1 MSKCAGI
8 VLAGGMSSRF
18 GEPKALVG
26 WKESTFIE
34 HIVKVME
41 SAVQEIVVIS
51 HTDIKERVEQL
62 VQVPVIEDMSHYK
75 GNGPLAGIVSGME
88 YIDSDWYIIMPCDA
102 PNVSNEWITI
112 LLEQTSDEY
121 DAVVPIINGRKQ
133 PLLAAYH
140 NRVKE
145 KIYALLQEEKRSMG
159 QLLSQCNVKYI
170 AGEDVQANVDWFIN
184 VNTKEEYVQA
194 QKDLS
199 NE

>member
-1 MSKCAGI
+1 
-8 VLAGGMSSRF
+8 
-18 GEPKALVG
+18 
-26 WKESTFIE
+26 
-34 HIVKVME
+34 
-41 SAVQEIVVIS
+41 
-51 HTDIKERVEQL
+51 
-62 VQVPVIEDMSHYK
+62 
-75 GNGPLAGIVSGME
+75 ME
-88 YIDSDWYIIMPCDA
+88 YIEADWYAIMPCDA
-102 PNVSNEWITI
+102 PNVSHEWFTI
-112 LLEQTSDEY
+112 LLEQTSNEY

-145 KIYALLQEEKRSMG
+145 KIYTLLQEEKRSMG

-170 AGEDVQANVDWFIN
+170 AGEDVQAHAEWFIN

>member
-1 MSKCAGI
+1 MFR
-8 VLAGGMSSRF
+8 M
-18 GEPKALVG
+18 
-26 WKESTFIE
+26 
-34 HIVKVME
+34 
-41 SAVQEIVVIS
+41 
-51 HTDIKERVEQL
+51 
-62 VQVPVIEDMSHYK
+62 
-75 GNGPLAGIVSGME
+75 NGLPF
-88 YIDSDWYIIMPCDA
+88 YW
-102 PNVSNEWITI
+102 
-112 LLEQTSDEY
+112 QTSNEY

-145 KIYALLQEEKRSMG
+145 KIYTLLQEEKSMG

-170 AGEDVQANVDWFIN
+170 AGEDVQAHAEWFIN